1 LGHTVVAMGRV
12 EKPWGYKEQ
21 VLITQIDIG
30 QEKGMLGIHRLVIN
44 GEEMTSYSKHQNQSD
59 IIYLEEGEAT
69 LRIEGKMEELKK
81 GEARV
86 IRSGE
91 KHQIQNINNE
101 VAEILELSFPYK
113 PEDIEH
119 IEKPYK

>member
-1 LGHTVVAMGRV
+1 MGRV
-12 EKPWGYKEQ
+12 ETPWGYKDQ
-21 VLITQIDIG
+21 VLISQVDVGG
-30 QEKGMLGIHRLVIN
+30 QKGMLGIHRLVIN
-44 GEEMTSYSKHQNQSD
+44 AEEMTSYAKHEERAD
-59 IIYLEEGEAT
+59 IIYLEKGEAI
-69 LRIEGKMEELKK
+69 LRIEGKMEELQK

-119 IEKPYK
+119 VEKPYDE